1 MNLNLSSND
10 KNKLPH
16 KLLLTNTQVSRLRKA
31 FENNSS
37 ANVKLSK
44 TQLSEIVQLRRVLD
58 KILGPLPTTG
68 LPLMKTVLK
77 PLAKSVLISLRLTV
91 IASARDAAIQKK
103 IFGSDMTTLI
113 ITG

>member
-10 KNKLPH
+10 KNKLPV

-31 FENNSS
+31 FENNSY

-44 TQLSEIVQLRRVLD
+44 SQLSEIVQLRRVLD
-58 KILGPLPTTG
+58 NILGPLTTTR
-68 LPLMKTVLK
+68 LPLMKTGLK